1 MVSNDDIARR
11 SRKPTHPATVNW
23 FGAKAYC
30 GWLATTSKLPFDL
43 PTEAQWEYAARSRGQ
58 RLLHATDNGKLE
70 MGKDYDV
77 VRAEGAMRGA
87 NASEIAKYVD
97 EPGRNYPNSEQRTR
111 LGGKRDSSLIPVGS
125 FPPNPA
131 GIFGMAEIIHEWVND
146 WFGPYNERSRINPKG
161 PSTGIKR
168 VTRGVFGSPELA
180 FSFVRHGRI
189 PQGFLNEEHSITAA
203 SYKELDFSSNASDS
217 FRCVFNTKHQLR

>member
-1 MVSNDDIARR
+1 MRGNEKGLPYDFNPESKPLHKVTLDGFSMLKYKVTFSKFHVFTQATGRPMVSNDDIARR

-23 FGAKAYC
+23 FGANAYC

-77 VRAEGAMRGA
+77 VRATGAMQGA

-111 LGGKRDSSLIPVGS
+111 LGGKRDSSLIPVGASPRTLRESSEWPKS
-125 FPPNPA
+125 FTN
-131 GIFGMAEIIHEWVND
+131 G
-146 WFGPYNERSRINPKG
+146 
-161 PSTGIKR
+161 
-168 VTRGVFGSPELA
+168 
-180 FSFVRHGRI
+180 
-189 PQGFLNEEHSITAA
+189 
-203 SYKELDFSSNASDS
+203 
-217 FRCVFNTKHQLR
+217 